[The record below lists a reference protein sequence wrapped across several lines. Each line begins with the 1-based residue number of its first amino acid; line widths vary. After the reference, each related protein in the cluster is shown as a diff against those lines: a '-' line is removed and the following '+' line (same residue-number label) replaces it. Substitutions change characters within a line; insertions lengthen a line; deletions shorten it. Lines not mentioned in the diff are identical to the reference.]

1 MKENTSPEERL
12 LHLIKGQGKK
22 EKPIVAPAISS
33 QNLKVL
39 KEKSLFQT
47 KAHGF
52 EVKGSPQKNFTRKTI
67 FLKRVN
73 AGLLVI
79 MGLLAA
85 ASVVMLKALGKT
97 QGSDAYSKD
106 DPKSDGSAVKIGQSE
121 RKPYANYADII
132 SQHALFKAAAEEQK
146 QPVVVDTLPQVSPL
160 ELLSNY
166 YLAGVVSGQSPQAI
180 IEDKKAQKT
189 YFLGKGQS
197 LGEFKIHDI
206 MEGKVILD
214 FKGQKLELSL

>member
-22 EKPIVAPAISS
+22 EKPVAAPAINHQS
-33 QNLKVL
+33 LKVS
-39 KEKSLFQT
+39 KEKPLPVV
-47 KAHGF
+47 KAFGF
-52 EVKGSPQKNFTRKTI
+52 EVKGSLRKDFARKTV

-85 ASVVMLKALGKT
+85 ASVVMLKALGKP

-106 DPKSDGSAVKIGQSE
+106 EAKSDGSSVKIAQSE
-121 RKPYANYADII
+121 RKPYASYADII

-166 YLAGVVSGQSPQAI
+166 SLAGVVSGQSPQAI

-206 MEGKVILD
+206 IEGKVILD